1 MKIIFLGTN
10 GWYDTGSGN
19 TTCILIETKNEF
31 IVLDAG
37 GGIYKLDKYIRS
49 KKPIYLFL
57 SHIHLDHIIGLHT
70 LAKFKF
76 SQGIDLYCAPG
87 IKKLLTR
94 VITSPYTV
102 SLDRLKTSIR
112 LKELSK
118 SSKFSFSL
126 EFKKLKHSCTCYGFR
141 FILEGKIIAYGSDTG
156 VCPNLYHLAA
166 GSDLF
171 ITECSDAGHSSNKE
185 WPHLNPR
192 EAALVAKKSK
202 VKRMVLMHFNPYIY
216 PTRKNRLSAGRQAKN
231 IFKKTSIAFDNKV
244 IKL

>member
-1 MKIIFLGTN
+1 MKITFLGTN
-10 GWYDTGSGN
+10 GWYDTKIGN
-19 TTCILIETKNEF
+19 TTCILIETKSEF

-37 GGIYKLDKYIRS
+37 GGIHKLDKYIRN

-76 SQGIDLYCAPG
+76 SQGIDLYCASG
-87 IKKLLTR
+87 IKKLLTK

-102 SLDRLKTSIR
+102 SLNRLKTNIR

-118 SSKFSFSL
+118 SSKFSFGL
-126 EFKKLKHSCTCYGFR
+126 EFRKLKHSCTCYGFR
-141 FILEGKIIAYGSDTG
+141 FILEDKIISYASDTG
-156 VCPNLYHLAA
+156 VCPNLHYLAA

-171 ITECSDAGHSSNKE
+171 ITECSAAGSSPNKE
-185 WPHLNPR
+185 WPHLNAR

-202 VKRMVLMHFNPYIY
+202 VKKMVLMHFNPYIY
-216 PTRKNRLSAGRQAKN
+216 PTVSSRKAALRQAKG
-231 IFKKTSIAFDNKV
+231 IFKNTFMASDDKAME
-244 IKL
+244 L